1 MLQVLNFEILLL
13 KPCGKGPC
21 GAGTSRTTTPPSVA
35 WLWAALRWGWGAAP
49 SLSGPSSAG
58 SPAAGLFPHPAP
70 PPHSHGSCRCWPPAR
85 APASDHESVEG
96 ESLEPRGQG
105 SRDIARAS
113 QTGNHGLRPSDPEV
127 PQLPPVPCSRLLRET
142 IPEAAGH
149 PEPELLTYLGEVR
162 PPASISAGGAL
173 RTVDLQFQD
182 VPAQP
187 ASRLGKQLSGRCVSE
202 PRLWGTVGPRKPSSW
217 ARAML
222 GSGNRAAAGGL
233 QPGVGFTANVTPR
246 GGRG

>member
-1 MLQVLNFEILLL
+1 MGVGGCSELVRPLLCRQ
-13 KPCGKGPC
+13 PCC
-21 GAGTSRTTTPPSVA
+21 
-35 WLWAALRWGWGAAP
+35 WALSAP
-49 SLSGPSSAG
+49 R
-58 SPAAGLFPHPAP
+58 SPH
-70 PPHSHGSCRCWPPAR
+70 PHSHGSCRCWPPAR
-85 APASDHESVEG
+85 APASDRESVEG
-96 ESLEPRGQG
+96 VSLEPRGQR
-105 SRDIARAS
+105 SRDIARAL
-113 QTGNHGLRPSDPEV
+113 QTGNHGLRRSDPEV

-149 PEPELLTYLGEVR
+149 PEPELLTYLGGVR

-173 RTVDLQFQD
+173 RTVDLKFQD
-182 VPAQP
+182 VPARP

-202 PRLWGTVGPRKPSSW
+202 PHLCGTVRPRKPSSW

-222 GSGNRAAAGGL
+222 GSGDRAAAGGL